1 MKDGKLDALLGV
13 EAACGEDLNGRV
25 PTRRQGS
32 EAGLPQ
38 VLFRNKGGDTAG
50 AESHPGATSWGQR
63 REAGLSPLCPL
74 KSLPRCSAVKIAH
87 TCCELCKAGRL
98 YSTQAQYWGGGSPLS
113 IVKRKWLVGL

>member
-25 PTRRQGS
+25 PTHG
-32 EAGLPQ
+32 AGLRSGTPTGALVETQ
-38 VLFRNKGGDTAG
+38 VETLQ

-74 KSLPRCSAVKIAH
+74 SKSA
-87 TCCELCKAGRL
+87 
-98 YSTQAQYWGGGSPLS
+98 
-113 IVKRKWLVGL
+113 